1 MGFGFVVADTTLDSV
16 IRVCSRLADLRE
28 GRLVHG
34 ILIKYG
40 FEFDQIIGGVLIE
53 NSDCEAIVDAKRVY
67 DGVTNPRL
75 NASNSLIRGLISIG
89 RIDDAELIF
98 NTLVEANS
106 ISYHLLIK
114 GYVACSRAE
123 DSKRLFEEM
132 FQRTIISTN
141 TMISVYSKSG
151 EIGKALKLFEETRG
165 ERNPVT
171 WNSMMSGYIQ
181 NEQYK
186 ET

>member
-1 MGFGFVVADTTLDSV
+1 MVADTTLDSV
-16 IRVCSRLADLRE
+16 IRVSSRLVDLSE
-28 GRLVHG
+28 GRLVHR

-53 NSDCEAIVDAKRVY
+53 FYSDCEAIVDAKRVY
-67 DGVTNPRL
+67 DGVTNPCL

-89 RIDDAELIF
+89 
-98 NTLVEANS
+98 
-106 ISYHLLIK
+106 
-114 GYVACSRAE
+114 YVACGRAE

-171 WNSMMSGYIQ
+171 WNSLISGYIQ

>member
-1 MGFGFVVADTTLDSV
+1 
-16 IRVCSRLADLRE
+16 LADLRE
-28 GRLVHG
+28 GRLVHR

-53 NSDCEAIVDAKRVY
+53 FYSDCEAIVDAKRVY
-67 DGVTNPRL
+67 DGVTNPCL

-114 GYVACSRAE
+114 GYVACGRAE

-141 TMISVYSKSG
+141 TMIFVYSKSG